1 MNTEGLVLLAA
12 WSGWLVLLGLLAVV
26 VIRRRNRDD

>member
-12 WSGWLVLLGLLAVV
+12 WVMWTALLGLLAAVV
-26 VIRRRNRDD
+26 LRRRD